1 MYGEALLRSGSPAEA
16 EPVMRELLDRM
27 APDAPGRE
35 SAEKVYAE
43 IVEALGTS

>member
-1 MYGEALLRSGSPAEA
+1 VALLRSGSPAEA
-16 EPVMRELLDRM
+16 EPVVRRVLDGM

-35 SAEKVYAE
+35 AAEKVYAE